1 MTGAPTPRDDRG
13 SRMGMWLFLLS
24 ELMLF
29 GGLFILYAVYL
40 TRYPADFIRAGGELN
55 TPLGAA
61 NTLVLLTSSLF
72 AALAVT
78 FIQRNRRPL
87 ACLALALTLGCAL
100 VFLGVKYGE
109 WGAKFAHGIY
119 PDSPVLNARPQGEI
133 IFVGLYF
140 MITGLHALHVL
151 VGAVLLGASAVMTF
165 RGTIHAGRYI
175 LLENSALYWHLVDMI
190 WIFIFPL
197 FYLIV

>member
-1 MTGAPTPRDDRG
+1 MIGDAIPRDDRG

-29 GGLFILYAVYL
+29 GGLFLLYAAYL
-40 TRYPADFIRAGGELN
+40 TRYPADFIRAGAELN
-55 TPLGAA
+55 APLGAV
-61 NTLVLLTSSLF
+61 NTLVLLTSSLL

-78 FIQRNRRPL
+78 AIQRDRRAA
-87 ACLALALTLGCAL
+87 ACLALALTLACAL
-100 VFLGVKYGE
+100 VFLGVKYWE
-109 WGAKFAHGIY
+109 WSAKFAHGIY
-119 PDSPVLNARPQGEI
+119 PDSPALNARPHGEI
-133 IFVGLYF
+133 LFFGLYF

-151 VGAVLLGASAVMTF
+151 AGGGLLGVSAVMTW
-165 RGTIHAGRYI
+165 RGTIHAGRYA

>member
-1 MTGAPTPRDDRG
+1 MTDEPASRDDRG
-13 SRMGMWLFLLS
+13 SRMGMWFFLLS

-40 TRYPADFIRAGGELN
+40 TRYTADFVKAGAELSA
-55 TPLGAA
+55 PLGTA

-72 AALAVT
+72 AALSVT
-78 FIQRNRRPL
+78 AIQRDRRAT
-87 ACLALALTLGCAL
+87 ACLMLALTLACAL
-100 VFLGVKYGE
+100 AFLGVKYVE
-109 WGAKFAHGIY
+109 WSAKFAHGIY
-119 PDSPVLNARPQGEI
+119 PDSPALGARPHGEI
-133 IFVGLYF
+133 IFFGLYF
-140 MITGLHALHVL
+140 TIAGLHALHVV
-151 VGAVLLGASAVMTF
+151 VGAGLLGVSAAMTA
-165 RGTIHAGRYI
+165 RGTLHAGRYV